1 MRLTVKTLLGV
12 LVIAGSVSLNL
23 YLFRTSLSY
32 YREMMKTMLDPFG
45 LSAYDQ
51 EAPNPDHGQRFVV
64 VGDSR
69 AGAWPKPQT
78 LSSVEFIN
86 RGMSG
91 QTTAQILGRFQRHV
105 ADLEPDIVMIQAG
118 INDLKAIPLFPDR
131 KTDIIDDCKQ
141 NVAKLVRRSLDAG
154 ATVVVTTIIP
164 AGDLPFARLPFWSA
178 DVDKAVQECNASIL
192 NLQTERVIVL
202 DTSAVVGDG
211 NGRVLK
217 TYQQN
222 FLHLN
227 PAGYAA
233 LNQELSRAL
242 QVLN

>member
-1 MRLTVKTLLGV
+1 
-12 LVIAGSVSLNL
+12 
-23 YLFRTSLSY
+23 
-32 YREMMKTMLDPFG
+32 
-45 LSAYDQ
+45 
-51 EAPNPDHGQRFVV
+51 
-64 VGDSR
+64 
-69 AGAWPKPQT
+69 
-78 LSSVEFIN
+78 
-86 RGMSG
+86 
-91 QTTAQILGRFQRHV
+91 
-105 ADLEPDIVMIQAG
+105 
-118 INDLKAIPLFPDR
+118 
-131 KTDIIDDCKQ
+131 
-141 NVAKLVRRSLDAG
+141 
-154 ATVVVTTIIP
+154 
-164 AGDLPFARLPFWSA
+164 
-178 DVDKAVQECNASIL
+178 VDKAVQECNASIL